1 MKCPKCGYVSHDY
14 LSACR
19 KCSVDLLGFK
29 AQMQLHAVQA
39 GNIDLRRVLGGVQ
52 SSPTSSGEFDMGEA
66 LFDSP
71 MLVAAQTGDGFDIN
85 LDDDFSFTPSGM
97 SLESLDGFESPNAEA
112 MSAAQ
117 RRSADTGRPKMEA
130 PETGYATVMMDISN
144 LHDDSPTL
152 EPTSDQT
159 DAPIKSAEDVMQ
171 RPDLSTEGHGT
182 DDLNHE
188 SGELILPSFDADALA
203 IAATDADT
211 SSSGSALDAREASFT
226 MPELPD
232 PGADEKPVNLFTE
245 EISFAID
252 PLAVPELPPMEF
264 PSLQTRIGPA
274 PEPEEAA
281 LMDEA
286 SSPELVQPATE
297 DGVTRSPHTRNTT
310 MDLDI
315 SDVQLPETLD
325 EVSVFPDLPEQ
336 TDVLLAPSP
345 DEATIVDVPSPLL
358 PTHRAPADLSITLP
372 EAAQAQID
380 ETDDALDMELLF
392 PDEQPPKKRD

>member
-19 KCSVDLLGFK
+19 KCSIDLLGFK

-97 SLESLDGFESPNAEA
+97 SLESLDGFEGSNAEA

-117 RRSADTGRPKMEA
+117 RHSADTDRPKMEA
-130 PETGYATVMMDISN
+130 PETGYATVMMDVSN
-144 LHDDSPTL
+144 LHDDSPPL
-152 EPTSDQT
+152 EPTSDQA
-159 DAPIKSAEDVMQ
+159 DAPLKSAEDVMQ
-171 RPDLSTEGHGT
+171 RPDLPMAGNDT
-182 DDLNHE
+182 DDFNPE

-203 IAATDADT
+203 IAATDEDT
-211 SSSGSALDAREASFT
+211 SSSGSLDAREASFT

-232 PGADEKPVNLFTE
+232 PGADEKPVHLFTE

-252 PLAVPELPPMEF
+252 PLAAPELPPMEF
-264 PSLQTRIGPA
+264 PSLQTSIRPA
-274 PEPEEAA
+274 SEPEAA
-281 LMDEA
+281 APMDEA
-286 SSPELVQPATE
+286 SPPELDQPATE

-310 MDLDI
+310 MDLDV

-325 EVSVFPDLPEQ
+325 EVSVFPDLPEH
-336 TDVLLAPSP
+336 TDALLAPSP
-345 DEATIVDVPSPLL
+345 DEATIVDVPSPFL
-358 PTHRAPADLSITLP
+358 PTHRVPADSSITLP
-372 EAAQAQID
+372 EAAQAEID
-380 ETDDALDMELLF
+380 ETDDTLDMELLF